1 MGRWRV
7 IIPITLGLVVAF
19 GASWFIYRWMQR
31 QVPPKEMVKVEKF
44 DAAPVAVAAL
54 DLPWGTKLT
63 AEMLESVPY
72 PTESLPAGHFLDV
85 DALKGRVLIA
95 PVKQKEAI
103 LESKL
108 APTDVKTG
116 GVSAIV
122 TPGKRALAVK
132 GDKVIGI
139 SGFILPG
146 NRVDI
151 LATLKRVGTKKEVTK
166 IVLENILVLAT
177 GTEMQKND
185 KGDPAPVDVYTLE
198 VSPEDGEKLALA
210 ASNGKLQFAL
220 RNVTD
225 AETVLTKGASVNETL
240 ASYKYNEQR
249 KTKSKRVIKR
259 PFKVEV
265 IKGGESK
272 TVKF

>member
-1 MGRWRV
+1 M
-7 IIPITLGLVVAF
+7 
-19 GASWFIYRWMQR
+19 
-31 QVPPKEMVKVEKF
+31 
-44 DAAPVAVAAL
+44 
-54 DLPWGTKLT
+54 
-63 AEMLESVPY
+63 
-72 PTESLPAGHFLDV
+72 
-85 DALKGRVLIA
+85 
-95 PVKQKEAI
+95 
-103 LESKL
+103 
-108 APTDVKTG
+108 
-116 GVSAIV
+116 
-122 TPGKRALAVK
+122 
-132 GDKVIGI
+132 IGI

-151 LATLKRVGTKKEVTK
+151 LATLKPVGTKKEVTK

-177 GTEMQKND
+177 GTEMQQND

-240 ASYKYNEQR
+240 ASYKYNEKR
-249 KTKSKRVIKR
+249 KTKSQRVIKR

>member
-1 MGRWRV
+1 
-7 IIPITLGLVVAF
+7 
-19 GASWFIYRWMQR
+19 
-31 QVPPKEMVKVEKF
+31 
-44 DAAPVAVAAL
+44 
-54 DLPWGTKLT
+54 
-63 AEMLESVPY
+63 
-72 PTESLPAGHFLDV
+72 LDV

-151 LATLKRVGTKKEVTK
+151 LATMKRVGTKEGITK

-177 GTEMQKND
+177 GTEVQKND

-225 AETVLTKGASVNETL
+225 AETVLTKGASVNDAL
-240 ASYKYNEQR
+240 ASYRYNEQR
-249 KTKSKRVIKR
+249 KPKSKRVIKR
-259 PFKVEV
+259 PFKIEV
-265 IKGGESK
+265 IKGSESK